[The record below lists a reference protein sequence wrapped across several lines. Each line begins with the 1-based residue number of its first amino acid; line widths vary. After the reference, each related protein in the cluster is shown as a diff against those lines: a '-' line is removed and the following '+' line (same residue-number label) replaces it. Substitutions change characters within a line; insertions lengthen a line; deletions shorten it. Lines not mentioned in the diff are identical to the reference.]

1 MSVFHAICTGCGM
14 SVHFER
20 TREDVYACPYC
31 GRSFSYAELSASCSL
46 VNVEEARNEYV
57 RAQHFFQ
64 SAITK
69 TPNCCLIKCAL
80 WIAIT
85 FTPSIITDYAT

>member
-46 VNVEEARNEYV
+46 VNVEEA
-57 RAQHFFQ
+57 FFFKARLQ
-64 SAITK
+64 K
-69 TPNCCLIKCAL
+69 RR
-80 WIAIT
+80 IAV
-85 FTPSIITDYAT
+85 